1 MEKIKNII
9 LNEGFRSV
17 ITNGIR
23 SFTVENLA
31 SRLTM
36 SKKTIYQYFPKK
48 EILIKKIIIFSM
60 EKMTLE
66 FKDIIKNEPDPIIQ
80 FIKIIDSNN
89 KLGRKLS
96 LQKLTYLKSRYP
108 DIWKLIEEHRRE
120 RKNIFFKIFKLSKE
134 KGYLKDSLDPLVS
147 ANLFMNIINSTFQP
161 EFMLDNNLT
170 LEETI
175 THIHEIMSN
184 GFFNDLG
191 VKKINEYRN
200 K

>member
-9 LNEGFRSV
+9 LKEGFRSV

-66 FKDIIKNEPDPIIQ
+66 FKNIIKNEPDPIIQ

-89 KLGRKLS
+89 KLGRKLN

-147 ANLFMNIINSTFQP
+147 SNLFMNIINSTFQP

-175 THIHEIMSN
+175 THLHEIMSN

-191 VKKINEYRN
+191 IKKINEYRN

>member
-66 FKDIIKNEPDPIIQ
+66 FKNIIKNEPDPIIQ

-89 KLGRKLS
+89 KLGRKLN

-147 ANLFMNIINSTFQP
+147 SNLFMNIINSTFQP

-175 THIHEIMSN
+175 THLHEIMSN

-191 VKKINEYRN
+191 IKKINEYRN

>member
-66 FKDIIKNEPDPIIQ
+66 FKNIIKNEPDPIIQ

-89 KLGRKLS
+89 KLGRKLN

-175 THIHEIMSN
+175 THLHEIMSN

-191 VKKINEYRN
+191 IKKINEYRN

>member
-1 MEKIKNII
+1 MKKIKNII
-9 LNEGFRSV
+9 LNEGFRAV

-120 RKNIFFKIFKLSKE
+120 RKNIFFEIFKLSKK

-191 VKKINEYRN
+191 IKKINEYRN